1 MSFADVKDLV
11 QIFFWIFAGSMTFL
25 TYKNI
30 NKSLLSPVNTEYQ
43 KRVLENLSVLSGK
56 LFSELKLGTEHYRGH
71 SLQMRPIWKQMQS
84 LYIEDKDS
92 TRENGIDILDIEI
105 TSEFLFSQKLADE
118 VRYDPFIPNEIR
130 EAVTTYLDC
139 RTEASFDSTISS
151 IQATLANIDK
161 IIEANGEVP
170 SSYFEEDI
178 NLFLENSYINHMDDR
193 GFNYDKIEEMNKN
206 IMIQV
211 IEYID
216 SFNPRFNKN

>member
-1 MSFADVKDLV
+1 MTFVDIKDLV
-11 QIFFWIFAGSMTFL
+11 QIVFWIFASSITFL
-25 TYKNI
+25 TYRNI

-43 KRVLENLSVLSGK
+43 KRVLENLSVLSNK
-56 LFSELKLGTEHYRGH
+56 LFSELKSGTQDYRGH
-71 SLQMRPIWKQMQS
+71 SLQMQPIWKQMQS

-92 TRENGIDILDIEI
+92 TRENGIDILDINI
-105 TSEFLFSQKLADE
+105 TSEFLFSQNLADE

-139 RTEASFDSTISS
+139 RTKVSFDSTVSS
-151 IQATLANIDK
+151 LHDTLINIDK

-178 NLFLENSYINHMDDR
+178 NIFLENTYLDYMDNN
-193 GFNYDKIEEMNKN
+193 GFSDEIIEEMNKN
-206 IMIQV
+206 IMTQIL
-211 IEYID
+211 EYID